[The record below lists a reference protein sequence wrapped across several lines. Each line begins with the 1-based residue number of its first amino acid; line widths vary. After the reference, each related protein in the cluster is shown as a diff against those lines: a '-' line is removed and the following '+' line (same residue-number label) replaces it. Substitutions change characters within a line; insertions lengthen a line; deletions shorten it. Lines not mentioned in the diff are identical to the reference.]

1 MSVVAFKNGK
11 KQVFSDLAWRLL
23 GTNKNGWVERDHQ
36 TIANTLELKRPDMGP
51 MIPSKEV
58 KIENTINTGETEE
71 DALERLIKE
80 SKPTKN
86 KKSEFM
92 KAIEGISKTQIKDFL
107 DQQNPPVKYRNNAK
121 DEDLKMILAETLEFD
136 IVKLQ
141 KATI

>member
-23 GTNKNGWVERDHQ
+23 GNNKNGWVERDHQ
-36 TIANTLELKRPDMGP
+36 TIGNTLELKRPDMGP

-71 DALERLIKE
+71 EALERLIKE

-92 KAIEGISKTQIKDFL
+92 KAIEGISKSQIKDFL